1 MPIEPTLS
9 DLFHSADGPD
19 SSRIDV
25 RATIRRSRRARLPR
39 QVAAGAA
46 LSLAVVGIGVAGI
59 TGVNG
64 FRGAAGASTASD
76 HSVSESSESGA
87 EPAQSGG
94 QSAPGSD
101 SGPAS
106 ADGVLKRAPVEKLN
120 LCSGQ
125 IADVAASATGLQ
137 LTVDFADAVAGSTA
151 VSGTATLTNNGTER
165 MVGYTAASPAI
176 TLSRDGTV
184 LWHSNG
190 PTIQTRGPPPPRR
203 VARLSR
209 ELLPRRL
216 RRRGR
221 LRRELPH
228 RSAARPGRQL
238 PGLRRDRLPRRRKP
252 RTGDR
257 TAVGRRTGVVQSNW
271 NRCSRT
277 GMNAP
282 VRCHEKTAAQLVHGD
297 AADSNWGGPPRGAA
311 SPIRGRVGAW

>member
-94 QSAPGSD
+94 QPAPGSG

-190 PTIQTRGPPPPRR
+190 PTIQTAVEVDLDPGESLAYPASFSPVVCGVEDDSAESFRTDLPPALAGSYQVSGAIDFLAEGSPELVTGP
-203 VARLSR
+203 LS
-209 ELLPRRL
+209 
-216 RRRGR
+216 
-221 LRRELPH
+221 
-228 RSAARPGRQL
+228 
-238 PGLRRDRLPRRRKP
+238 D
-252 RTGDR
+252 
-257 TAVGRRTGVVQSNW
+257 VVL
-271 NRCSRT
+271 
-277 GMNAP
+277 
-282 VRCHEKTAAQLVHGD
+282 E
-297 AADSNWGGPPRGAA
+297 
-311 SPIRGRVGAW
+311 